1 MKKIVSVLL
10 VIVLALS
17 LCACGSSSVKNTAAV
32 EVAEAPAAAVMR
44 EEAGYDM
51 FAADGFAATGGTTLT
66 SSAAASRTEAPEEN
80 PEKIIYSADVTVET
94 TDFDGSIEKLNAL
107 VQDYKAWV
115 ESSSVNGADYYSE
128 ARGRNY
134 NRSAHYTLRV
144 PSSSFSTLMSSLSS
158 LGNIPYTYT
167 YTENVTT
174 QYYDAQARLTAY
186 TTQEARLLEMME
198 MAETVS
204 DVIAIEEK
212 LTELRYQIESIQ
224 TSLNNWDRR
233 VDYSYIY
240 LDIQEV
246 QEYTPEAK
254 ESYGQKLWR
263 EFTDGFKD
271 AAEFALDLVLLIVG
285 SIPAIIVI
293 VIVILIARPHIRKRR
308 AKRKAKKEEQ

>member
-10 VIVLALS
+10 VIVLTLS
-17 LCACGSSSVKNTAAV
+17 LCACGGSSVKNTAAV
-32 EVAEAPAAAVMR
+32 EVAEAPTAVAMR

-51 FAADGFAATGGTTLT
+51 VMADGFAVAGST
-66 SSAAASRTEAPEEN
+66 SITSANGASGAEAPAEN

-94 TDFDGSIEKLNAL
+94 TDFDGSIEKLNTL

-128 ARGRNY
+128 ARGHSY

-144 PSSSFSTLMSSLSS
+144 PSESFNTLMSSLSS

-198 MAETVS
+198 IAETVS

-240 LDIQEV
+240 LDLQEV

-254 ESYGQKLWR
+254 ETYGEKLLR

-293 VIVILIARPHIRKRR
+293 VIVVLVARPVIKKRK
-308 AKRKAKKEEQ
+308 AKRKAEKEE

>member
-51 FAADGFAATGGTTLT
+51 FTADGFAATGGTMLN
-66 SSAAASRTEAPEEN
+66 SSAADSKAEAPEEN

-240 LDIQEV
+240 MDIQEV

-293 VIVILIARPHIRKRR
+293 VIVILIARPYIRKRR

>member
-10 VIVLALS
+10 VIVLSLS
-17 LCACGSSSVKNTAAV
+17 LCACGGSAMNTSAPM
-32 EVAEAPAAAVMR
+32 EAPAAA
-44 EEAGYDM
+44 EEKYESASYDM
-51 FAADGFAATGGTTLT
+51 VMATSANGLAMDAGATSGGAAQT
-66 SSAAASRTEAPEEN
+66 APEGN

-94 TDFDGSIEKLNAL
+94 TDFEGSMEKLNAL
-107 VQDYKAWV
+107 VESYKAWV
-115 ESSSVNGADYYSE
+115 ESSSVNGSDYYSE
-128 ARGRNY
+128 SRGRSV
-134 NRSAHYTLRV
+134 NRSASYTLRV
-144 PSSSFSTLMSSLSS
+144 PSASFSTLMSSLSS

-167 YTENVTT
+167 YTENVST

-186 TTQEARLLEMME
+186 TTQEQRLLEMME
-198 MAETVS
+198 MAESVS

-233 VDYSYIY
+233 VDYSYVY
-240 LDIQEV
+240 LNLQEV
-246 QEYTPEAK
+246 REYTPEAK

-271 AAEFALDLVLLIVG
+271 AAEFALDLVLFIVG

-308 AKRKAKKEEQ
+308 EKRKAKKEE